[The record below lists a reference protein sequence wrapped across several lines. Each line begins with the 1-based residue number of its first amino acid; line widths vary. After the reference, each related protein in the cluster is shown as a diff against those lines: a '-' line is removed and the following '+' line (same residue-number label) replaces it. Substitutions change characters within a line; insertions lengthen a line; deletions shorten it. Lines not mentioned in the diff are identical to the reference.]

1 MFHVG
6 EDEILLDDSRRF
18 ANRIEAAGGVAQL
31 HIWEGMTHVFPSNV
45 SLQAAKDALDEI
57 GAFLRQQF
65 NC

>member
-1 MFHVG
+1 
-6 EDEILLDDSRRF
+6 
-18 ANRIEAAGGVAQL
+18 
-31 HIWEGMTHVFPSNV
+31 MTHVFPSNV